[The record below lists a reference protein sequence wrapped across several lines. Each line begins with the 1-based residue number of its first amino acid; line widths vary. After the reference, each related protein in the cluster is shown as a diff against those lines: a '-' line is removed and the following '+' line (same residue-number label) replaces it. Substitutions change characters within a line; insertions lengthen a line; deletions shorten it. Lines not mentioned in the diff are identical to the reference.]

1 MRLALITCVASLL
14 AWAPAYAEPSAAAA
28 PEPVK
33 TGVTVNGLVADLY
46 NPAGVHGPLPAIIV
60 LGGSE
65 GGMGAGA
72 AKEARLIAQHGYVTL
87 QVAYFDAPGLPKELG
102 LIPLEYFKAA
112 IDYLRALPGV
122 DPARIG
128 IEGTSVGGEVA
139 LTVAAHYPQIKAV
152 VAAVPSSVV
161 WPGISRTTPNPPS
174 TFTLGGQPM
183 ADLPY
188 GWTGSFKGVYALYAD
203 GLKAL
208 DQHPDAVIPVERI
221 EGPVML
227 ICGKADT
234 LWPSCPMSEQVSA
247 RLTAKGFKPP
257 VQLLEYSDAGHAVF
271 GPPADPANP
280 NYKTLGSLG
289 GSPDGNNAA
298 RQDDW
303 LRAMAFMDGALKR

>member
-1 MRLALITCVASLL
+1 MRLAAL
-14 AWAPAYAEPSAAAA
+14 AAALLLPALPAAAQSGSPSTA
-28 PEPVK
+28 PEPTK
-33 TGVTVNGLVADLY
+33 TAVTANGLVADLY
-46 NPAGVHGPLPAIIV
+46 TPADAHGRLPAIIV

-72 AKEARLIAQHGYVTL
+72 AKDARLIAQHGYVTL

-102 LIPLEYFKAA
+102 LIPLEYFKTA
-112 IDYLRALPGV
+112 IDYLRAQPGV

-139 LTVAAHYPQIKAV
+139 LTVAAHYPEIKAV

-174 TFTLGGQPM
+174 TFTLGGQPLP
-183 ADLPY
+183 DLPY
-188 GWTGSFKGVYALYAD
+188 GWTGSFKGIYALYAD

-221 EGPVML
+221 NGPVML
-227 ICGKADT
+227 ICGKEDA

-247 RLTAKGFKPP
+247 RLTAKGFKHP
-257 VQLLEYSDAGHAVF
+257 VQLLEYADAGHAVF
-271 GPPADPANP
+271 GPPADPASP
-280 NYKTLGSLG
+280 NYKNLGSLG

-298 RQDDW
+298 RKDDW
-303 LRAMAFMDGALKR
+303 PRAMAFMDAALKR